1 MPKDSFKFFSNREC
15 RYFPCHEGADPNNF
29 NCLFC
34 YCPLDTITNCGGNY
48 TVTDDGMKDCSKCI
62 YPHLSENYKEVVKK
76 VKKRLD
82 EYPFPANGYLIE
94 D

>member
-34 YCPLDTITNCGGNY
+34 YCPLDTITNCGGDY
-48 TVTDDGMKDCSKCI
+48 TVTDEGMKDCSKCI

-76 VKKRLD
+76 VKKRLE